1 MLVVRSR
8 HRLGLGLRTTR
19 VTKTWRIVAAS
30 VVVAAM
36 VAITAI
42 TVAGF
47 GYVETSKRTEFLVS
61 LLALWGLFGVAVVV
75 LRRAPIRAALV
86 VIVAGSIA
94 LGGAAISGP
103 PDTSSDS
110 ARYAWDGI
118 VQDAGI
124 SPYAHAPS
132 DPALASLRPSWL
144 FPAPVV
150 GADGANHCPGARNFG
165 FRENDGTI
173 SCTTINRVHVPTI
186 YPPTSELFFALV
198 RAAVP
203 VDAAYWPMQLTGLLM
218 SVGITLLLIAGLRRR
233 GWDPRWAG
241 LWALNPL
248 VASEAITNSHI
259 DVLGAL
265 LALAATFAVASG
277 ARWRGGILL
286 GAAIAAKLIPVLAAP
301 ALLRKQGWKV
311 VLTAVATF
319 AVLYLPYV
327 ATTGVAVLGY
337 LPGYLNEEG
346 YDSGSRFV
354 LLTALLPGPAALVVA
369 GLLLVGV
376 AVLVIVFSDPQ
387 RPWVGQVV
395 MIGATLIIASPRYP
409 WYALL
414 LLPFIAMSGR
424 WEWIA
429 VPFVLALHVIEPQ
442 HATFRWTLLAAILL
456 IAVVSFLRARL
467 GDGWV
472 ARRFGPNTRTIDKGM
487 LQAQTGARGA

>member
-1 MLVVRSR
+1 
-8 HRLGLGLRTTR
+8 
-19 VTKTWRIVAAS
+19 VAAS

-36 VAITAI
+36 VAVTAV
-42 TVAGF
+42 TVTQF
-47 GYVETSKRTEFLVS
+47 GYLETSKRTEFLVS
-61 LLALWGLFGVAVVV
+61 LLALWALFAAAVVLV
-75 LRRAPIRAALV
+75 RRAPIRAALV

-103 PDTSSDS
+103 PNTSSDS

-124 SPYAHAPS
+124 SPYAYSPS

-150 GADGANHCPGARNFG
+150 GADGATHCPGPRNFG
-165 FRENDGTI
+165 FRENDGSV

-186 YPPTSELFFALV
+186 YPPTSELFYALV

-203 VDAAYWPMQLTGLLM
+203 VDAAYWPLQLTGLLM
-218 SVGITLLLIAGLRRR
+218 SVGTTLLLVAGLRRR
-233 GWDPRWAG
+233 GWDPRWAA

-259 DVLGAL
+259 DVLGAM
-265 LALAATFAVASG
+265 LALAAAFAVSSG

-301 ALLRKQGWKV
+301 AMLRKQGWKV
-311 VLTAVATF
+311 VLAAVATF
-319 AVLYLPYV
+319 GVLYVPYV
-327 ATTGVAVLGY
+327 ATTGVGVLGY

-346 YDSGSRFV
+346 YDSGGRFV

-369 GLLLVGV
+369 AVLLVGI
-376 AVLVIVFSDPQ
+376 AGLVIAFSDPS
-387 RPWVGQVV
+387 RPWAGQVV

-424 WEWIA
+424 WEWLA
-429 VPFVLALHVIEPQ
+429 VPFVLALHVVAPQ

-456 IAVVSFLRARL
+456 IAVVSVLRARGQRIHLPDTWIGRRL
-467 GDGWV
+467 GSGD
-472 ARRFGPNTRTIDKGM
+472 RTLDVN
-487 LQAQTGARGA
+487 A

>member
-1 MLVVRSR
+1 M
-8 HRLGLGLRTTR
+8 
-19 VTKTWRIVAAS
+19 AAS

-36 VAITAI
+36 VAITVIAV
-42 TVAGF
+42 TRF
-47 GYVETSKRTEFLVS
+47 GHFETSKQGEFLVS
-61 LLALWGLFGVAVVV
+61 LLALWALFAVAVLL
-75 LRRAPIRAALV
+75 LRRTPIRAALV

-118 VQDAGI
+118 VQDSGI
-124 SPYAHAPS
+124 SPYAYAPS

-144 FPAPVV
+144 FPTPVV
-150 GADGANHCPGARNFG
+150 GADGAAHCPGARNFG
-165 FRENDGTI
+165 FRETDGSI

-203 VDAAYWPMQLTGLLM
+203 VGAAYWPMQLTGLLM

-233 GWDPRWAG
+233 GWDPRWAS

-265 LALAATFAVASG
+265 LALVAVFAVASG

-301 ALLRKQGWKV
+301 AMLRKQGWKV
-311 VLTAVATF
+311 VLAAVATF

-327 ATTGVAVLGY
+327 ATSGVAVLGY

-346 YDSGSRFV
+346 YDSGGRFV

-369 GLLLVGV
+369 GLLLVVV

-387 RPWVGQVV
+387 RPWAGQVV

-424 WEWIA
+424 WEWTA
-429 VPFVLALHVIEPQ
+429 VPFALALHAILPQ
-442 HATFRWTLLAAILL
+442 YAVFRGSLLAAILL
-456 IAVVSFLRARL
+456 IAVVSLRRIRRMDAWITRSSGSGADKLDDGMLRARPE
-467 GDGWV
+467 G
-472 ARRFGPNTRTIDKGM
+472 
-487 LQAQTGARGA
+487 